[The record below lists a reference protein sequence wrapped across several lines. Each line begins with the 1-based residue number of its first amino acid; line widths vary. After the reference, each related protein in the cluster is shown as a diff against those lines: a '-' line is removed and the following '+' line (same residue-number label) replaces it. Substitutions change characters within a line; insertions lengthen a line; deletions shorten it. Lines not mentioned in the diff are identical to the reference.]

1 LSLSRKCLRKQ
12 SWQKL
17 TFNSGIIRICVFTIL
32 LWLCVGVAY
41 GQNNRDS
48 LHYPLE
54 DRYGDPLSNPQN
66 NPFYLPDSSFIKQD
80 IEFDPAT
87 NEYYII
93 EKVGDTYYRKPTYLS
108 YDEFWALE
116 DQKQEDDYFNQ
127 RSQTLDMLNRQVI
140 RPPMQV
146 YKSLFDRI
154 FGVGPNGLKVDI
166 KPQGTVDL
174 TMGYQGQNIDNPTL
188 PEAARKTGGFD
199 FNENANLSVIANI
212 GDKLKL
218 PINYNTLA
226 NFDFQNQLKLDYRGK
241 DDEIIKSIQ
250 AGNISFQTKGTLMAS
265 VQSLFG
271 ISTQLQFGKLFVTTT
286 LAEQRS
292 QTQSLTLQ
300 GGGVSQNI
308 NMKMDAY
315 DVNRNF
321 LLGQYFVH
329 TYDST
334 MKNLPIVS
342 TQVQIMRLEVWIT
355 NRTGVT
361 TNAREVS
368 GYMDLGESQP
378 YNPANIGLAINPLPD
393 NGDNSLYSFLASDP
407 NNRNP
412 GLTNALM
419 IAHGLKPVNDY
430 EITYARKLDS
440 SEYYFNPQAGF
451 ISLNQQLQP
460 TDVLAVAY
468 QYTYNGRVYQV
479 GEFSQD
485 VALDTAAGYQGVQKV
500 LFLKLLKATSSNVS
514 LPIWQLMMKN
524 IYSLNVSGLQ
534 QQKFNLNVFY
544 QQPGGGQN
552 IYLPESAPNVSGK
565 TLLSILNLDRLN
577 NQNDPQPDGKWDFV
591 NGFTVLA
598 QQGKIIFP
606 ELYPF
611 GKDLDTLAFAGQPQE
626 LKNQYLYY
634 QLYDSIQAIAQTYL
648 NVDRFVVQGTVEGT
662 SSSNISLGAF
672 NIPPGSVIVTAN
684 GQTLTENVDYAID
697 YNLGTI
703 TILNQAILN
712 SGVPV
717 NVQFENNATYGI
729 QNRSFLGMRVDYIAN
744 KNLSIG
750 ATLERL
756 KELPFFTKVNYGEE
770 PIDNTMYG
778 VDFNYN
784 SDFPVL
790 TRILNELPFYNTTT
804 PSHITAYGE
813 AAALKPGHAPQIGSG
828 SQGLIYID
836 DFEGST
842 TDIDMRFP
850 WTSWVLA
857 STPSAFPESQ
867 NSNQLSYGYN
877 RARLAWYNIDPTL
890 QDPTNSTNPL
900 ASNLQGLSDPRVRA
914 VYTNE
919 LFPQETT
926 DITDALLT
934 TFDVAYYP
942 TDRGPY
948 NFVSDQ
954 ADVLPT
960 GKLTNPQNR
969 WGGIMRSISQTDF
982 ETDNVQYME
991 FWVQDP
997 FITQERN
1004 GTVSSTTKGKLMI
1017 DLGSV
1022 SEDVLK
1028 DGRRFYEN
1036 GMNAPDQPSSVD
1048 SITSV
1053 WGTVPLNP
1061 ISVVFAFSND
1071 PNDRAYQDVG
1081 FDGMNDNSERRK
1093 QSKYLASVATNF
1105 GNASAFYQNAFT
1117 DPSNDDYVWY
1127 RDAGYNATNT
1137 GILGRYKKYNN
1148 PEGNSPVVSATS
1160 ALSPASTLYP
1170 DVEDLDNDN
1179 TLNQT
1184 EQYYEYE
1191 VDLQAGMTAATSPFI
1206 VQTQVVTPTL
1216 VDGAKTQETWYLFRV
1231 PINSYST
1238 NVGNVPDF
1246 QSIRYMRMYMTGF
1259 QDSVVLRFATFN
1271 LVRNAWRTFTYN
1283 IDTTGIYTPLPVNSP
1298 TTLNVAAVNVEA
1310 NSARLPI
1317 PYQIPPGIE
1326 RVQYLSN
1333 NGVNLLQNEQSMSLK
1348 IANLANGDSRG
1359 VFKNF
1364 NLDLRQYGELSM
1376 FIHAESVT
1384 GQVPVLDSQLVAV
1397 VRLGSD
1403 FISNY
1408 YEIRIPLAITLP
1420 NPSATP
1426 AEVWPTNNNLDF
1438 ELSELVNLKLQR
1450 DRTDTSFMSLFSQ
1463 KIGNKIFSV
1472 FGNPNLAQLQGILIS
1487 VENVSGK
1494 TISSEV
1500 WVDELRLS
1508 QIDEQGGWAA
1518 LGKVNIQLADLGSL
1532 SVSANTYTY
1541 GFGTI
1546 QQDVSQ
1552 RALTDMAQFDVATN
1566 LDAGKLFPKKANF
1579 SIPFYASIDRTVLTP
1594 HYDPY
1599 DQDVLLSYKLSA
1611 AASKAAQDSI
1621 RETALDQTTI
1631 KTFNFTNV
1639 KFAKAP
1645 RRPKLWSLSNF
1656 DFSYSY
1662 TEIAQ
1667 SNPQIIENNIK
1678 KYQGGFGYTFNG
1690 TEKYLQPFKKAIRN
1704 KSHWFDLVR
1713 DFNLNLTPS
1722 LIGFR
1727 TVINRQFGIYVPRIV
1742 NTYNNTVTQTDT
1754 TYDKFFTWDRY
1765 YNLRWDLT
1773 HSVNFDFSAT
1783 NSSRI
1788 DEPAGLI
1795 NTTAKKDTVLSNF
1808 EKGGRNTLYQQQA
1821 TFSYNAPLSK
1831 LPITDWITAR
1841 YNYTTS
1847 YNWIGASLLAVSF
1860 GNTLENSQQNGL
1872 NGEFDFA
1879 RLYNK
1884 SKLLSQANSPTPSK
1898 ASAPNGADSLGAIP
1912 PRDSVIKG
1920 LSGFAKRNA
1929 LRKWRLRKRNAREAE
1944 RKANFNK
1951 PIEMPGLERT
1961 GLQLLT
1967 MVKRVSVNYSST
1979 YNSRVPGYMDS
1990 TRFIGQDW
1998 SSMEPG
2004 LGYVFGKQ
2012 PDTGWLDKKAA
2023 QGLITR
2029 DSTFNLFYEQNLTQ
2043 QLTLSAQLMPI
2054 KNLTIDLNM
2063 MKSFQKDYTELF
2075 KDTLGSG
2082 SGFQHLSPLTTG
2094 GFSVSYMSIST
2105 LFGKY
2110 NPNVVSQ
2117 TFLTFQNNRIIIANR
2132 LAALNPYWQA
2142 FPQNMKYTSDG
2153 FPTGYGR
2160 YAQDVL
2166 IPAFLAAY
2174 TGKDP
2179 YNIALV
2185 NETNPNINSNPFN
2198 GYKPVPNW
2206 RMSYNGL
2213 ITAFPSLAKTF
2224 SSITITNAYDATLSM
2239 NSFSSALNYLDPFH
2253 LSTPGFI
2260 DTTSGN
2266 FVPYYLVPNI
2276 TVTEEFSPL
2285 IGIDVTTVN
2294 QTNLNFSYK
2303 KSRQLSMSL
2312 LTYQLSEVT
2321 SNGWTLG
2328 GSIRKKGVNLPFRL
2342 PGFKKLDPKGN
2353 TLNIGLNLGVQNDTQ
2368 SNSNLDQSNAY
2379 STGGQK
2385 VITIQPS
2392 VDYVLNKRVDL
2403 KLYFDQQRI
2412 IPYISTSAPV
2422 TNTRAGIDIKVSLQ

>member
-1 LSLSRKCLRKQ
+1 MSYAQ
-12 SWQKL
+12 D
-17 TFNSGIIRICVFTIL
+17 
-32 LWLCVGVAY
+32 
-41 GQNNRDS
+41 NRDS
-48 LHYPLE
+48 LHYPLQ
-54 DRYGDPLSNPQN
+54 DRWGDALTWPQN
-66 NPFYLPDSSFIKQD
+66 NPFYLNDSSFIKQD
-80 IEFDPAT
+80 IEYDPVT

-108 YDEFWALE
+108 FDDFWALE
-116 DQKQEDDYFNQ
+116 GQKQEDDYFNQ

-154 FGVGPNGLKVDI
+154 FGVSPHGLKVEI

-174 TMGYQGQNIDNPTL
+174 QMGYQGQNIDNPTL

-199 FNENANLSVIANI
+199 FTENANLSVIANI

-226 NFDFQNQLKLDYRGK
+226 NFDFQNQLKLDYKGK

-250 AGNISFQTKGTLMAS
+250 AGNISFQTKSTLMAS

-308 NMKMDAY
+308 NLKMDAY

-321 LLGQYFVH
+321 LFGQYFVNH
-329 TYDST
+329 YDTT
-334 MKNLPIVS
+334 MKSLPVIN
-342 TQVQIMRLEVWIT
+342 TQVQILRLEVWVT
-355 NRTGVT
+355 NRTGIT
-361 TNAREVS
+361 TNAREIA

-378 YNPANIGLAINPLPD
+378 YNPINIPLAINPLPD
-393 NGDNSLYSFLASDP
+393 NGDNSLYSFIAGDP

-412 GLTNALM
+412 ALTNALN

-440 SEYYFNPQAGF
+440 SEYYYNPQAGF

-500 LFLKLLKATSSNVS
+500 LFLKLLKATSANVK

-534 QQKFNLNVFY
+534 AQKFNLNVFY
-544 QQPGGGQN
+544 QQPAGGQN

-577 NQNDPQPDGKWDFV
+577 NQNDPQPDGQWDFV

-611 GKDLDTLAFAGQPQE
+611 GKDLDTLAFAGQPQA
-626 LKNQYLYY
+626 LKNQYVYY
-634 QLYDSIQAIAQTYL
+634 QLYDSIQAIAQTFL
-648 NVDRFVVQGTVEGT
+648 NVDRFVVQGTVQGT
-662 SSSNISLGAF
+662 STSNISLGAF
-672 NIPPGSVIVTAN
+672 NIPPGSVIVTAG
-684 GQTLTENVDYAID
+684 GQTLTENVDYIID

-703 TILNQAILN
+703 SILNQAIVN

-729 QNRSFLGMRVDYIAN
+729 QNRSFLGLRLDYLAN
-744 KNLSIG
+744 KKLTIG

-756 KELPFFTKVNYGEE
+756 KELPFFTKVNYGED

-784 SDFPVL
+784 SDFPAL
-790 TRILNELPFYNTTT
+790 TRILNTLPFYNTTA

-813 AAALKPGHAPQIGSG
+813 AAVLKPGHAPQIGSG

-850 WTSWVLA
+850 FISWILA
-857 STPSAFPESQ
+857 STPSSFPESQ
-867 NSNQLSYGYN
+867 DNNSLDYGYN
-877 RARLAWYNIDPTL
+877 RAKLAWYNIDPTL
-890 QDPTNSTNPL
+890 QDPSNSTNPL
-900 ASNLQGLSDPRVRA
+900 ASNLQALSDPRVRA

-934 TFDVAYYP
+934 TFDLAYYP
-942 TDRGPY
+942 SDRGPY
-948 NFVSDQ
+948 NFVSDN

-969 WGGIMRSISQTDF
+969 WGGIMRNISQTDF
-982 ETDNVQYME
+982 QTDNVQYME

-1004 GTVSSTTKGKLMI
+1004 GTVGPNTKGKLMI

-1036 GMNAPDQPSSVD
+1036 GMNAPDQPSAVD

-1081 FDGMNDNSERRK
+1081 FDGMTDNSERRK
-1093 QSKYLASVATNF
+1093 QSRYLSNVATNF
-1105 GNASAFYQNAFT
+1105 GTSSAVYQKALS

-1127 RDAGYNATNT
+1127 RDGGYDAAGT
-1137 GILGRYKKYNN
+1137 GILGRYKSYNN
-1148 PEGNSPVVSATS
+1148 PEGNSPVVSTS
-1160 ALSPASTLYP
+1160 STLSPASTLYP

-1206 VQTQVVTPTL
+1206 VQTQTVHPTL
-1216 VDGAKTQETWYLFRV
+1216 VNGASTSEIWYLFRV
-1231 PINSYST
+1231 PINSYKT
-1238 NVGNVPDF
+1238 NVGNLPDF

-1259 QDSVVLRFATFN
+1259 QDSVVMRFATFN
-1271 LVRNAWRTFTYN
+1271 LVRNAWRTFNYQL
-1283 IDTTGIYTPLPVNSP
+1283 DTTGIYTPLPVNSN

-1348 IANLANGDSRG
+1348 IKNLASGDSRG
-1359 VFKNF
+1359 VFKDF

-1376 FIHAESVT
+1376 FIHAESVP
-1384 GQVPVLDSQLVAV
+1384 GQTPVLDSQLVAV
-1397 VRLGSD
+1397 IRLGSD
-1403 FISNY
+1403 FLSNY
-1408 YEIRIPLAITLP
+1408 YEVRIPLAVTQP

-1426 AEVWPTNNNLDF
+1426 AEVWPTANNLDF
-1438 ELSELVNLKLQR
+1438 ELSQLVTLKLHR
-1450 DRTDTSFMSLFSQ
+1450 DRVDSSFNSLYSQ
-1463 KIGNKIFSV
+1463 TIGNKIFSV

-1487 VENVSGK
+1487 IQNKSG
-1494 TISSEV
+1494 TTLSSEV

-1518 LGKVNIQLADLGSL
+1518 LGRVDMQLGDLGSL
-1532 SVSANTYTY
+1532 SLSANTYTY

-1546 QQDVSQ
+1546 QQDISQ
-1552 RALTDMAQFDVATN
+1552 RALTDMAQFDAAATI
-1566 LDAGKLFPKKANF
+1566 DAGKFFPKKTGF
-1579 SIPFYASIDRTVLTP
+1579 SIPVYASINRTVLTP
-1594 HYDPY
+1594 HFDPY
-1599 DQDVLLSYKLSA
+1599 DQDVLYNYKLSSA
-1611 AASKAAQDSI
+1611 ANKAAQDSI
-1621 RETALDQTTI
+1621 RNTALDQTTI
-1631 KTFNFTNV
+1631 KTINFTNV
-1639 KFAKAP
+1639 KFAKP
-1645 RRPKLWSLSNF
+1645 SRRPKLWSLSNF

-1662 TEIAQ
+1662 TQISQ
-1667 SNPQIIENNIK
+1667 SNPQVIENNIK

-1690 TEKYLQPFKKAIRN
+1690 NAKYVTPFKKIIRN
-1704 KSHWFDLVR
+1704 HSHWFDLVR
-1713 DFNLNLTPS
+1713 DFNFNLTPS

-1727 TVINRQFGIYVPRIV
+1727 TVVNRQFGVYIPRIV
-1742 NTYNNTVTQTDT
+1742 DTYNNKVTQTDT

-1773 HSVNFDFSAT
+1773 HSINVDFTAT

-1788 DEPAGLI
+1788 DEPAGLL
-1795 NTTAKKDTVLSNF
+1795 NTTAKKDTVLNNF

-1821 TFSYNAPLSK
+1821 TFSYNAPLNK

-1841 YNYTTS
+1841 YNYTTT
-1847 YNWIGASLLAVSF
+1847 YNWIGASLLAVNF

-1872 NGEFDFA
+1872 NSEFDFT

-1884 SKLLSQANSPTPSK
+1884 SRLLNAANSPSESK
-1898 ASAPNGADSLGAIP
+1898 AAEGNETDSLGNIP
-1912 PRDSVIKG
+1912 PRDSVVKG
-1920 LSGFAKRNA
+1920 LHGAAKRNA
-1929 LRKWRLRKRNAREAE
+1929 LRAWRLRKRKARTAE
-1944 RKANFNK
+1944 RKANFNR
-1951 PIEMPGLERT
+1951 ESGMGGLEKT

-1967 MVKRVSVNYSST
+1967 MVKRASVNYSST

-1990 TRFIGQDW
+1990 TKFIGQDW
-1998 SSMEPG
+1998 NSMEPG
-2004 LGYVFGKQ
+2004 LAYVFGKQ
-2012 PDTGWLDKKAA
+2012 PDTGWLDRKAA

-2054 KNLTIDLNM
+2054 KNLTIDLNLT
-2063 MKSFQKDYTELF
+2063 KSFQKDYTELF
-2075 KDTLGSG
+2075 KDTSGS
-2082 SGFQHLSPLTTG
+2082 SGFQHLSPITTG
-2094 GFSVSYMSIST
+2094 GFSVSYISFNT

-2117 TFLTFQNNRIIIANR
+2117 TFTTFQNNRIIIANR
-2132 LAALNPYWQA
+2132 LAQLNPYWQA
-2142 FPQNMKYTSDG
+2142 FPQNMKYSSDG

-2166 IPAFLAAY
+2166 IP
-2174 TGKDP
+2174 
-2179 YNIALV
+2179 I
-2185 NETNPNINSNPFN
+2185 
-2198 GYKPVPNW
+2198 
-2206 RMSYNGL
+2206 
-2213 ITAFPSLAKTF
+2213 
-2224 SSITITNAYDATLSM
+2224 
-2239 NSFSSALNYLDPFH
+2239 
-2253 LSTPGFI
+2253 
-2260 DTTSGN
+2260 
-2266 FVPYYLVPNI
+2266 
-2276 TVTEEFSPL
+2276 
-2285 IGIDVTTVN
+2285 
-2294 QTNLNFSYK
+2294 
-2303 KSRQLSMSL
+2303 
-2312 LTYQLSEVT
+2312 
-2321 SNGWTLG
+2321 
-2328 GSIRKKGVNLPFRL
+2328 FRW
-2342 PGFKKLDPKGN
+2342 
-2353 TLNIGLNLGVQNDTQ
+2353 
-2368 SNSNLDQSNAY
+2368 
-2379 STGGQK
+2379 
-2385 VITIQPS
+2385 
-2392 VDYVLNKRVDL
+2392 
-2403 KLYFDQQRI
+2403 
-2412 IPYISTSAPV
+2412 
-2422 TNTRAGIDIKVSLQ
+2422 